1 MLNIAWSFSV
11 IVYEVMNDPDME
23 IKTKTK
29 RFWDSVS
36 AIEKLWVLFTDTNF
50 LLLQIFPQLLSVF
63 CPL

>member
-23 IKTKTK
+23 IKT
-29 RFWDSVS
+29 DSVS

>member
-29 RFWDSVS
+29 SFWDAVS